1 MHIIPE
7 RPPEL
12 RSAPPLDFRIVWI
25 FWVDFVCILI
35 TVHTYVK
42 KKKKCWWTHKFT
54 RLFSKRKKKISVFLF
69 WLTWIFTVSLSLLAK
84 NSKPAFSA
92 SALRS
97 CKALPN
103 VCIYCLYLCAYFMK
117 HYVWQLSHVSF
128 LLLSFSNNWEYD
140 PPMYT
145 VNWDCSKHMFM

>member
-42 KKKKCWWTHKFT
+42 KKNVGGPINLPDFFL
-54 RLFSKRKKKISVFLF
+54 RGKKKSQCFFSDLPEFLLF
-69 WLTWIFTVSLSLLAK
+69 
-84 NSKPAFSA
+84 
-92 SALRS
+92 
-97 CKALPN
+97 
-103 VCIYCLYLCAYFMK
+103 
-117 HYVWQLSHVSF
+117 LSHCSLRIANLLF
-128 LLLSFSNNWEYD
+128 LHLLCVAVRLNLMCVFIACTSVHTLWSIMSGSWV
-140 PPMYT
+140 MYPFYCYPSLIIG
-145 VNWDCSKHMFM
+145 NMIPLCIQ

>member
-1 MHIIPE
+1 MIPE

-25 FWVDFVCILI
+25 FLDFVCILI

-54 RLFSKRKKKISVFLF
+54 RLFSKRKKKICVSFLMNF
-69 WLTWIFTVSLSLLAK
+69 YCFLSLLAK

-97 CKALPN
+97 CKA
-103 VCIYCLYLCAYFMK
+103 
-117 HYVWQLSHVSF
+117 
-128 LLLSFSNNWEYD
+128 
-140 PPMYT
+140 
-145 VNWDCSKHMFM
+145 

>member
-42 KKKKCWWTHKFT
+42 KKKNVGGPINLPDFFL
-54 RLFSKRKKKISVFLF
+54 RGKKISVFLF
-69 WLTWIFTVSLSLLAK
+69 
-84 NSKPAFSA
+84 
-92 SALRS
+92 
-97 CKALPN
+97 
-103 VCIYCLYLCAYFMK
+103 
-117 HYVWQLSHVSF
+117 
-128 LLLSFSNNWEYD
+128 
-140 PPMYT
+140 
-145 VNWDCSKHMFM
+145 